1 MTQNLVSCP
10 VCEGRFGLCRE
21 IPTWRDSRDF
31 QCDGCG
37 GFEVSGTAFAT
48 WLAPDRRR
56 LTTMQ
61 RSALSHAIR
70 SASSGAVSVF
80 ITTDWMEA
88 FHRDARLPTPAMQA
102 ANLIAQIGDHVA
114 EEGRG
119 YFVDDV
125 VDTPLIGAFDR
136 AMFNDLLQELVERH
150 LVRQLGKETRTNP
163 RDAGVLEG
171 FLYGLTLA
179 GWDRYETEK
188 RGRFAGHYGFIA
200 MKFGDPVLDPFVR
213 DIIKPTVLEK
223 IGYDLVDL
231 RNVARAGVIDNI
243 MRAQIRDAAFVL
255 VDLTHDNSGAYWE
268 AGYGEGLGKTVIY
281 MCEQSKFDKEKTH
294 FDTNHCTT
302 VTWSI
307 DDPDPFVD
315 RLIATLRRSL
325 NLFPNEAAS

>member
-21 IPTWRDSRDF
+21 ISTPRDSRAF

-37 GFEVSGTAFAT
+37 GFEISGTALAIWFASG
-48 WLAPDRRR
+48 PRR
-56 LTTMQ
+56 LTAIQ

-70 SASSGAVSVF
+70 SASGAVPIF

-88 FHRDARLPTPAMQA
+88 FQRDARLPTPAMQA
-102 ANLIAQIGDHVA
+102 ANLITRIGGHVA

-136 AMFNDLLQELVERH
+136 AMFNDLLQELVERD
-150 LVRQLGKETRTNP
+150 LVRELGKETRPNP
-163 RDAGVLEG
+163 RDAGALEG

-179 GWDRYETEK
+179 GWDRYEAEK

-200 MKFGDPVLDPFVR
+200 MKFGDPVLDPLVR
-213 DIIKPTVLEK
+213 DVIKPAVREK

-231 RNVARAGVIDNI
+231 RNVAQAGVIDNI
-243 MRAQIRDAAFVL
+243 MRTQIRDAAFVL

-268 AGYGEGLGKTVIY
+268 AGYGEGLGKPVIY
-281 MCEQSKFDKEKTH
+281 MCEQSKFDTEKTH

-307 DDPDPFVD
+307 KDPDPFVD